1 MRDLKKILGSHAT
14 QRGWE
19 RHKLR
24 RRLATAS
31 EMISTYL
38 TAARHAAQFSVYE
51 RLFSLW
57 HILHVPFV
65 FMLVISGV
73 VHVIAVHMY

>member
-1 MRDLKKILGSHAT
+1 MAT
-14 QRGWE
+14 SRG
-19 RHKLR
+19 LR
-24 RRLATAS
+24 TPPSAHTCLPRRLAAAGA
-31 EMISTYL
+31 MISTYL
-38 TAARHAAQFSVYE
+38 EAARHAAQFSAYE